1 MTFIVWIDTPKQT
14 LVCIDNADYILQM
27 WPSWINKSCT
37 FEWEKTTTFHLNRKW
52 LLTPHNIRTF
62 LSPPWIV
69 APRAFKVCLRN
80 SGWPGHAA
88 PVTRLPSVKQ
98 AEMGLGS
105 FQIPPVQKKEFVK
118 SQNKNVQ
125 HFHGHSLW
133 KVTFSKAV
141 QWYWWR
147 LLCLGIKDF
156 FELRCPSKISIW
168 AAWEVREML
177 FYNLN
182 LVTIPM
188 LPYTPSDSCNPI
200 V

>member
-1 MTFIVWIDTPKQT
+1 MLRWVDFLTGNVKRPLMFELTFPNKPWSVMTMLTTYCKCDLPEFTSPAHSSEK
-14 LVCIDNADYILQM
+14 
-27 WPSWINKSCT
+27 
-37 FEWEKTTTFHLNRKW
+37 KTTTFHFNRKW

-69 APRAFKVCLRN
+69 APRAFRVCLRN

-105 FQIPPVQKKEFVK
+105 FQIPPAQTKEFVK
-118 SQNKNVQ
+118 SQNNNVQ

-141 QWYWWR
+141 QRYW
-147 LLCLGIKDF
+147 
-156 FELRCPSKISIW
+156 
-168 AAWEVREML
+168 
-177 FYNLN
+177 
-182 LVTIPM
+182 
-188 LPYTPSDSCNPI
+188 
-200 V
+200 